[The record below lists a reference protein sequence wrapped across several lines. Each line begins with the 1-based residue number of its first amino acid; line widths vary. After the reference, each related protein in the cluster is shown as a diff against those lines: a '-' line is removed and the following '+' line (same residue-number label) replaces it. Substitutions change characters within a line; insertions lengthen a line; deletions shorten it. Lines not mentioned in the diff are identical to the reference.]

1 MQGERRG
8 PQPSLDPRNLKML
21 DAPMTNGTVNLG
33 QTGNLYHELRDS
45 LQGVK
50 QFLDGNLHALRPGMQ
65 TLFAAL
71 PQSRHLL
78 DNLIYLLNGFKLN
91 LQQLDVGQI
100 PSIPEISSFAIQLET
115 FLQSAQDL
123 LPEEPTVYRDVQRT
137 ARVLTSLDSLEEVKG
152 ELMFLVDSIV
162 GQLYELKG

>member
-1 MQGERRG
+1 
-8 PQPSLDPRNLKML
+8 
-21 DAPMTNGTVNLG
+21 MTEAQDSAG
-33 QTGNLYHELRDS
+33 QTGGLYHELRNS

-50 QFLDGNLHALRPGMQ
+50 QFLDSNLHALKPGMQ
-65 TLFAAL
+65 TLFAAV

-100 PSIPEISSFAIQLET
+100 PSVPEMTSFALQMGT

-123 LPEEPTVYRDVQRT
+123 LPDEPTVVRDVQRT
-137 ARVLTSLDSLEEVKG
+137 ARVLTSLGSLDEVKG
-152 ELMFLVDSIV
+152 ELLYLVDSIV